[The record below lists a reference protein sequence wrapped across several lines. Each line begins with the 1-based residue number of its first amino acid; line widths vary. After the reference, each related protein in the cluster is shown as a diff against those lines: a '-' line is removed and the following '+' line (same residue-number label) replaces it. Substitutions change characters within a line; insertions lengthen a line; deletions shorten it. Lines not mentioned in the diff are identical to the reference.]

1 MSNAGLQ
8 NSAFGA
14 RSSHLK
20 LSVVIPVYNEESSVT
35 ELVERVKAVPVDKEI
50 IAVDDHSSDNTL
62 SVLNRISGIRVVSH
76 PVNRGKGAAVR
87 TGLSH
92 ASGDVVV
99 IQDADLE
106 YSPDDYPTML
116 KPFADPKVDAV
127 YGSRFRGGGSF
138 LLMSKLANYFLTFF
152 TNALFS
158 GRITDM
164 ETCYKLIRRPLF
176 QRLGLSA
183 DRFEIEPEITAKLLR
198 KHCRIAEVPIQYN
211 ARRAGKK
218 IGPRDGVA
226 ACIALVR
233 WYVS

>member
-1 MSNAGLQ
+1 MT
-8 NSAFGA
+8 
-14 RSSHLK
+14 
-20 LSVVIPVYNEESSVT
+20 LSVLIPVYNEETSVAK
-35 ELVERVKAVPVDKEI
+35 LVERVKAVPVNKEI
-50 IAVDDHSSDNTL
+50 ITIDDHSSDGTL
-62 SVLNRISGIRVVSH
+62 AVLNRIPGITVISH

-87 TGLSH
+87 TGL
-92 ASGDVVV
+92 AQAAGDVVV

-106 YSPDDYPTML
+106 YDPDDYPAL
-116 KPFADPKVDAV
+116 LRPFEDPRVDAV

-138 LLMSKLANYFLTFF
+138 LLMSKVANYFLTFL
-152 TNALFS
+152 TNALFG

-176 QRLGLSA
+176 QGLDLTA

-198 KHCRIAEVPIQYN
+198 RRCRIAEIPIHYN
-211 ARRAGKK
+211 ARTAGKK

-226 ACIALVR
+226 ACVALVR

>member
-1 MSNAGLQ
+1 M
-8 NSAFGA
+8 
-14 RSSHLK
+14 R

-62 SVLNRISGIRVVSH
+62 TVLNRISGIRVIAH

-87 TGLSH
+87 TGLSQ

-106 YSPDDYPTML
+106 YSPDDYPALL
-116 KPFADPKVDAV
+116 KPLADPSVDAV
-127 YGSRFRGGGSF
+127 YGSRFRGVGNF
-138 LLMSKLANYFLTFF
+138 LLMSKLANYFLTFM
-152 TNALFS
+152 TNALFG

-176 QRLGLSA
+176 QDLNLSA

-198 KHCRIAEVPIQYN
+198 RHCRIVEVPIQYN
-211 ARRAGKK
+211 ARSAGKK
-218 IGPRDGVA
+218 IGPRDGAA

>member
-1 MSNAGLQ
+1 
-8 NSAFGA
+8 
-14 RSSHLK
+14 LK

-35 ELVERVKAVPVDKEI
+35 ELVERVKAVPVEKEI
-50 IAVDDHSSDNTL
+50 ITVDDHSSDDTL
-62 SVLNRISGIRVVSH
+62 SVLHRIPGIRVIPH

-92 ASGDVVV
+92 ASGEVVV

-106 YSPDDYPTML
+106 YSPSDYPAL
-116 KPFADPKVDAV
+116 LEPFSDPRVDAV

-138 LLMSKLANYFLTFF
+138 LLMSKLANYFLSFL
-152 TNALFS
+152 TNAMFG

-176 QRLGLSA
+176 QDLCLSA

-198 KHCRIAEVPIQYN
+198 RHCRIVEVPIQYN

-218 IGPRDGVA
+218 IGPRDGVS
-226 ACIALVR
+226 ACLALVR
-233 WYVS
+233 WYVR